1 MKKYMFLLL
10 GMMLVWGGG
19 MNAQKHFTENDTID
33 VLHYDITLDM
43 GHQQPRHMQGWCE
56 TTVRMLKPS
65 NEVGLGLMYAT
76 IDSIKVNGQGVGS
89 REYIYDEKQ
98 LLIPVGN
105 TAIGDTMHITVWY
118 GTNGWV
124 GTDGGMWCE
133 DSLFYNLGE
142 DRRTRPFSM
151 GRSWFP
157 CSDSVYDRATYTFH
171 LTVPQGWTAVS
182 SGLHDSTVT
191 NADSSLT
198 FHYTLS
204 HPISTYQAG
213 INAAPYYLYSREAVG
228 LYGNYPARMASLTL
242 NSAAMAREFRT
253 LDRTLQMYE
262 QKFGPYRWDVIG
274 FSEGGPNS
282 GMEHVNNICMDFSS
296 TGYRFK
302 YLIDHEFAHQWF
314 GNLITCDHLRDMWF
328 NEGGATFADQLATMD
343 NEITMPELVYRRSNI
358 VLSIPL
364 SERGYHPLCGMPNQY
379 SFMNTT
385 YYKGAMVFHEMNQ
398 LLGDSVFFGMLQQL
412 FERNAFTNM
421 DSYQLRD
428 SMSLYSGVDLTD
440 FYDFHIFNGG
450 FASYS
455 IDSLRTTDGLTDLWI
470 TQRLWHAPDYCR
482 QANVPVTFFSSN
494 GDTATCHVPS
504 NGIHAHGQYRLPFV
518 PEFAIVDFY
527 HRSACANI
535 TQKIQLSS
543 TSTQTSS
550 ITNFIISPTDI
561 NGTNDIY
568 VTLQYGEPDEPEIP
582 GVVRWYNRRWFV
594 NGNYNSS
601 FKANYGFMFGNYDP
615 ILDRDFYLGSETR
628 DSLRLFYR
636 KDANSPWKMR
646 KSAKTE
652 SYSSSYTH
660 YQYMK
665 LFGTPL
671 KGEFI
676 LAVVDTALLDIR
688 DDGEIATQ
696 GKSPKLSLSP
706 NPSREYVNI
715 AFTTAGVNPGQCR
728 VTMHDATGR
737 KVMDFKPTGFNTQT
751 NISELPTGIYYV
763 TLTTPQGSCT
773 KKLAVQ

>member
-1 MKKYMFLLL
+1 MKKNMFLLL

-65 NEVGLGLMYAT
+65 TEVGLGLMYAT

-89 REYIYDEKQ
+89 REYSYNEKH
-98 LLIPVGN
+98 LRIPVGN
-105 TAIGDTMHITVWY
+105 TAVGDTMRITVWY
-118 GTNGWV
+118 GTNGWT

-133 DSLFYNLGE
+133 DDLFYNLGE
-142 DRRTRPFSM
+142 DRRIRPFSM

-171 LTVPQGWTAVS
+171 LTVPQGWRAIS
-182 SGLHDSTVT
+182 SGEHDSTVT
-191 NADSSLT
+191 NTDSSLT
-198 FHYTLS
+198 YHYTLS
-204 HPISTYQAG
+204 NPVSTYHVG
-213 INAAPYYLYSREAVG
+213 LNAAPYIMHQREAVG
-228 LYGNYPARMASLTL
+228 HYGNYPVRIAGFSMD
-242 NSAAMAREFRT
+242 SAALVRSFST
-253 LDRTLQMYE
+253 LDQTLQLFE
-262 QKFGPYRWDVIG
+262 QKFGPYRWGTIG
-274 FSEGGPNS
+274 FSEGGPGA
-282 GMEHVNNICMDFSS
+282 GMEHVNNICAEFSQRE
-296 TGYRFK
+296 YDLK

-314 GNLITCDHLRDMWF
+314 GNLVTCDHLRDMWF
-328 NEGGATFADQLATMD
+328 NEGGATFADQLASIGAANT
-343 NEITMPELVYRRSNI
+343 TSELVWHRSTA
-358 VLSIPL
+358 VLSAPL
-364 SERGYHPLCGMPNQY
+364 SERGYHPLCGMPNRY
-379 SFMNTT
+379 SFMQTT
-385 YYKGAMVFHEMNQ
+385 YYKGAMVFHELNQ

-455 IDSLRTTDGLTDLWI
+455 IDSLRTIDGLTELWI

-494 GDTATCHVPS
+494 GDTVTCHVRS

-518 PEFAIVDFY
+518 PKFAIVDYY

-535 TQKIQLSS
+535 TQKLQMSS
-543 TSTQTSS
+543 TSTNTSTL
-550 ITNFIISPTDI
+550 TNFIISPTNI
-561 NGTNDIY
+561 NRTENIY
-568 VTLQYGEPDEPEIP
+568 VTLQFGEPDEQEIP

-594 NGNYNSS
+594 NGTYGSD
-601 FKANYGFMFGNYDP
+601 FKANYGFMFGLFDP
-615 ILDRDFYLGSETR
+615 VLDRDFYHGSMTL

-636 KDANSPWKMR
+636 KDANSPWMLR
-646 KSAKTE
+646 KSAKVET
-652 SYSSSYTH
+652 YSSSYNN
-660 YQYMK
+660 YQYLK
-665 LFGTPL
+665 LIGTPL

-676 LAVVDTALLDIR
+676 LAVVDTALLDIHE
-688 DDGEIATQ
+688 DGEIAPR
-696 GKSPKLSLSP
+696 GNSPKLSLSP
-706 NPSREYVNI
+706 NPSRECVNI